1 MLDCFQALGIK
12 RYTLADNVTDD
23 TCQRIGITTLP
34 LCTERGRLAVDREPV
49 QVKNPV
55 ASARMVAEQIV
66 SEQSSESRL

>member
-1 MLDCFQALGIK
+1 
-12 RYTLADNVTDD
+12 
-23 TCQRIGITTLP
+23 
-34 LCTERGRLAVDREPV
+34 VDREPV